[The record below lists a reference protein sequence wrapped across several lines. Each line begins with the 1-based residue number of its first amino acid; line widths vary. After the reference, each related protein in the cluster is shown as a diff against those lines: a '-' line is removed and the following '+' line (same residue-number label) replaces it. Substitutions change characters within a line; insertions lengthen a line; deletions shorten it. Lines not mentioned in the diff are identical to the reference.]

1 MMNKYYVLLFIFTS
15 VLFYAQK
22 VDTIEINQFKTV
34 QIIFNEEI
42 TYVEAGTGDLQV
54 KNKIVDNILILQ
66 SLVPQSDFINTNL
79 FIKTKTNVYNPMIKY
94 NELPKKSTLLEK
106 DLKSAVNNSAIPAS
120 PPVLNKTEGVEK
132 TSKGNDSGKN
142 KNSTSEVKTRTDEV
156 NIYKTVA
163 ANDKSLFYQIMDK
176 NDIFKPS
183 RQYATD
189 VWFRFFAHY
198 IKDGKYYFKFQVEN
212 NSDLDYNIDHIFFSI
227 QTLKKRNVSETQ
239 KEVNFTKFLNPT
251 EVVPAKSKMFL
262 VFEFNS
268 FSINKTEEFV
278 IETSEKNGAR
288 NFVVGIPY
296 FIINKPIKL

>member
-1 MMNKYYVLLFIFTS
+1 MNKYFSLFFIFSS
-15 VLFYAQK
+15 VLFYSQK
-22 VDTIEINQFKTV
+22 IDTIEINQFKTV

-94 NELPKKSTLLEK
+94 NELPRKSTFLEK
-106 DLKSAVNNSAIPAS
+106 DLKSAVNNSTIPNQSTATS
-120 PPVLNKTEGVEK
+120 KTENVEK
-132 TSKGNDSGKN
+132 VSKE
-142 KNSTSEVKTRTDEV
+142 NSTEKTKNLSSDVKSRTDEV

-163 ANDKSLFYQIMDK
+163 SNDKSLFYQIMDK

-239 KEVNFTKFLNPT
+239 KEINFTKFLNPT

-278 IETSEKNGAR
+278 VETSEKNGAR

-296 FIINKPIKL
+296 FIINKPIKF

>member
-1 MMNKYYVLLFIFTS
+1 MLKKNFIFLIIIS
-15 VLFYAQK
+15 WFSCFSQQK
-22 VDTIEINQFKTV
+22 LDTIEINQFKTV
-34 QIIFNEEI
+34 QIIFNDDI
-42 TYVEAGTGDLQV
+42 TYVEAGTGELQV

-66 SLVPQSDFINTNL
+66 SLVPDADFINTNL
-79 FIKTKTNVYNPMIKY
+79 FIKTKTNVYNPILKY

-106 DLKSAVNNSAIPAS
+106 DLKSAISNTS
-120 PPVLNKTEGVEK
+120 PVENKSYGPEKSEKVTGEKK
-132 TSKGNDSGKN
+132 TSKS
-142 KNSTSEVKTRTDEV
+142 SEVNEENKKRTDDV
-156 NIYKTVA
+156 NFYKSVGST
-163 ANDKSLFYQIMDK
+163 DKNIFYEIVGK

-198 IKDGKYYFKFQVEN
+198 IKDGKYYFKFQIEN
-212 NSDLDYNIDHIFFSI
+212 NSDLDYNIDHIFFSLASI
-227 QTLKKRNVSETQ
+227 KKRNSSDTK
-239 KEVNFTKFLNPT
+239 KEINYTKFINSL
-251 EVVPAKSKMFL
+251 EVVPAKTKMFL

-268 FSINKTEEFV
+268 FSINKTEEFI

>member
-1 MMNKYYVLLFIFTS
+1 MINKFFALVFIFTS
-15 VLFYAQK
+15 VYCYSQK
-22 VDTIEINQFKTV
+22 IDTIEINQFKTV
-34 QIIFNEEI
+34 QIMFNEEI

-106 DLKSAVNNSAIPAS
+106 DLKSAINNSAILS
-120 PPVLNKTEGVEK
+120 SQTVINKTEGVEK
-132 TSKGNDSGKN
+132 EAKRNDSGKN
-142 KNSTSEVKTRTDEV
+142 RNPTSEVKTRTDEV
-156 NIYKTVA
+156 NIYKTVVT
-163 ANDKSLFYQIMDK
+163 NDKSLFYQIVEK

-278 IETSEKNGAR
+278 VETSEKNGAR

>member
-1 MMNKYYVLLFIFTS
+1 MKKYLTLLASFLFVLLLS
-15 VLFYAQK
+15 QQK
-22 VDTIEINQFKTV
+22 IDTIEINQFKTV
-34 QIIFNEEI
+34 QIIFNEDI

-54 KNKIVDNILILQ
+54 KNKIVENILILQ
-66 SLVPQSDFINTNL
+66 SLVPLSDFINTNL

-106 DLKSAVNNSAIPAS
+106 DLRSAVNNVQI
-120 PPVLNKTEGVEK
+120 T
-132 TSKGNDSGKN
+132 
-142 KNSTSEVKTRTDEV
+142 STSTVSNKAEGTDKSGSEKIPSKTHDPGKDVKSRTDEV
-156 NIYKTVA
+156 NIYKTVTSS
-163 ANDKSLFYQIMDK
+163 DKSIFYQIMDR

-198 IKDGKYYFKFQVEN
+198 IKAGKYYFKFQVEN

-239 KEVNFTKFLNPT
+239 KEVNYTKFLNPT

-262 VFEFNS
+262 IFEFDS

-278 IETSEKNGAR
+278 VETSEKNGAR

-296 FIINKPIKL
+296 FIINKPLKL